1 MRYLRAFA
9 TRQQKLVIGHAAKLS
24 PWVAAAFISLNHAP
38 NDGVWFVGEEQQHVP
53 CVCDG

>member
-9 TRQQKLVIGHAAKLS
+9 TRQQKLVIRHAAKLS